1 MEENRILDFYP
12 VAGCLNIF
20 CPVLLDQLSAQQLH
34 RVALKLDDLKAGG
47 DGAGVV
53 VTVLLIAS
61 LVLLLVLRY
70 PHQE

>member
-20 CPVLLDQLSAQQLH
+20 CPVLLDQLSDQQLQ
-34 RVALKLDDLKAGG
+34 RVAFKIDLKAGA